1 MQLRVRTERQR
12 QPKSE
17 PLRAITVTVRLSGTF
32 LEETWEPLL
41 ATLPE
46 KNVTD
51 LLKEA
56 IRLRAVLESVNEAN
70 EPFKAVVK
78 ENGMEVDLKE
88 WLGF

>member
-1 MQLRVRTERQR
+1 MQQPRTERQK

-17 PLRAITVTVRLSGTF
+17 PLRALTVTVRLSGAF
-32 LEETWEPLL
+32 LEDTWEPLL
-41 ATLPE
+41 GALPE

-56 IRLRAVLESVNEAN
+56 IRLRAVLESVNESN

-78 ENGMEVDLKE
+78 ENGSEVDLKE